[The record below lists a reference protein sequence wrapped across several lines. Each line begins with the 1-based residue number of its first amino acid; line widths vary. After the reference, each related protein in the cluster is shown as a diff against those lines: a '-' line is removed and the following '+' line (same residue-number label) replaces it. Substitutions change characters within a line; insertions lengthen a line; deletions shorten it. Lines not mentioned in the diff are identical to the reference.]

1 MNVDKDFKQDSF
13 WDFLRLQNFDNLV
26 FAVLKCLFLNVDDD
40 DDLFFLSNVIKLK
53 YDLYRFVNIKWVF
66 IVKISGSENFKEVKE
81 CKIFVS
87 FMDIEWK
94 ERVIIIVR
102 VVLSCRKFDEKKE
115 LLFFE
120 DIEKMIM
127 YFFKKFKEIFL
138 ILENFIRLVIIVQI
152 RLFFYNKRRIGE
164 FEVIK

>member
-1 MNVDKDFKQDSF
+1 M
-13 WDFLRLQNFDNLV
+13 
-26 FAVLKCLFLNVDDD
+26 
-40 DDLFFLSNVIKLK
+40 
-53 YDLYRFVNIKWVF
+53 
-66 IVKISGSENFKEVKE
+66 KISGSENFKEVKE

-102 VVLSCRKFDEKKE
+102 VVLSRRKFDEKKE

-138 ILENFIRLVIIVQI
+138 ILENFIRLVIIV
-152 RLFFYNKRRIGE
+152 
-164 FEVIK
+164 

>member
-1 MNVDKDFKQDSF
+1 
-13 WDFLRLQNFDNLV
+13 
-26 FAVLKCLFLNVDDD
+26 
-40 DDLFFLSNVIKLK
+40 
-53 YDLYRFVNIKWVF
+53 
-66 IVKISGSENFKEVKE
+66 
-81 CKIFVS
+81 
-87 FMDIEWK
+87 MDIEWK

-102 VVLSCRKFDEKKE
+102 VVLSRRKFDEKKE